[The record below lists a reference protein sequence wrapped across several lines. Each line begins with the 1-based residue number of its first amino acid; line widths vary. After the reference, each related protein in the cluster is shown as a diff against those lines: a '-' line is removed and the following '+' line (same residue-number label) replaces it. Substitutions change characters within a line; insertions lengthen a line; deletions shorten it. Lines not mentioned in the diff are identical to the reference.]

1 MSKRFK
7 IENGGVTVIEINWSD
22 VRQTPDSLKSYSIVL
37 GVIAAARMIAVMKL
51 PKGGFKPGRC
61 TP

>member
-1 MSKRFK
+1 M
-7 IENGGVTVIEINWSD
+7 IEINWSD
-22 VRQTPDSLKSYSIVL
+22 VRQTPDSHKSYSIVL